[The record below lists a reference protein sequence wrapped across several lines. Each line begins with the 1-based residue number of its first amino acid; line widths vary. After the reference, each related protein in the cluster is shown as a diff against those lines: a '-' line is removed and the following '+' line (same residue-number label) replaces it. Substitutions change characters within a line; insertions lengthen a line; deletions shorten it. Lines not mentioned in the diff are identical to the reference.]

1 MARQPV
7 VSGPDDAASAGVAG
21 VAGAGTTDAAPPVP
35 LRGFAVFGLVATT
48 AILCGVVFG
57 GTAFVSRLP
66 GAWFFGTPGG
76 PLGSLGPDG
85 TQPPAVAVIAVY
97 GGMALLVVTWLRL
110 LRTLWR
116 HPGVAVR
123 RVVGV
128 VTTWAVPILVAP
140 PLFSRDVYSYAG
152 QGEMVSHHINPYL
165 YGPGVLG
172 ATPFSDL
179 AGQLWSNT
187 PSPYGP
193 TFLSLDGLAARLAD
207 HQVLADLAVLRLLAV
222 VGVALIVAGLPTLA
236 RAGGRDAAAVV
247 VLGAGSPLVV
257 TTLVGGAHNDALM
270 VGLLICGLAVARRVG
285 PVPGIVLCALAA
297 GVKAP
302 ALVGVVF
309 IGWCWPGAVATVRAR
324 VERTLLAVGIA
335 GATLAVLSWVSGLG
349 WGWVGTISAESK
361 VSTGVTPVDAV
372 AHLVTDAAHVVGW
385 PVGFGAVRVG
395 FAAVGLLAAAVITT
409 VLLWRSPRIGVVR
422 AVGLSLLV
430 FALLSPVLWAW
441 YASWGLVVLAPVAAG
456 RLRRAVIAITV
467 VEAVIGISAV
477 DGMAHT
483 LASAGVVDD
492 LLIVFG
498 LVAVVL
504 VAILPFRDYDGR
516 SLVRTPWSGQRA
528 DQPAGVTVT
537 AAQRPQA
544 AQ

>member
-1 MARQPV
+1 MARQLV
-7 VSGPDDAASAGVAG
+7 VSGPDDPPSADP
-21 VAGAGTTDAAPPVP
+21 TDAEAPEAAPPVS
-35 LRGFAVFGLVATT
+35 LRGFAALGLVATT
-48 AILCGVVFG
+48 AILCGVVLG
-57 GTAFVSRLP
+57 GTAFMSRLP

-85 TQPPAVAVIAVY
+85 TQPSAAAVVAVY
-97 GGMALLVVTWLRL
+97 GGAVLLVVTWLRL
-110 LRTLWR
+110 LRTLRR

-152 QGEMVSHHINPYL
+152 QGEMVSHHISPYL

-172 ATPFSDL
+172 ATPFSAL

-193 TFLSLDGLAARLAD
+193 TFLSLDGLVARLAH
-207 HQVLADLAVLRLLAV
+207 HQVLADVVLLRLLAV
-222 VGVALIVAGLPTLA
+222 IGIALIVAGLPTLA
-236 RAGGRDAAAVV
+236 RAAGRDAAAVV
-247 VLGAGSPLVV
+247 ALGAGSPLVLM
-257 TTLVGGAHNDALM
+257 TLVGGAHNDALM
-270 VGLLICGLAVARRVG
+270 VGLLVCGLAVARRVG
-285 PVPGIVLCALAA
+285 PVPGIVLCGLAA

-302 ALVGVVF
+302 ALLGAVF
-309 IGWCWPGAVATVRAR
+309 IGWCWPGPAAAFRAR
-324 VERTLLAVGIA
+324 VERTVLALGIA

-372 AHLVTDAAHVVGW
+372 AHLVTDGAHLVGW
-385 PVGFGAVRVG
+385 QVGFGGVRVA
-395 FAAVGLLAAAVITT
+395 FATLGLLAAAAITT
-409 VLLWRSPRIGVVR
+409 VLLWRSPRIGLVR
-422 AVGLSLLV
+422 ALGLSLLA
-430 FALLSPVLWAW
+430 FALLGPVLWAW
-441 YASWGLVVLAPVAAG
+441 YATWGLVLLAPVATG

-467 VEAVIGISAV
+467 VEALIGISAV
-477 DGMAHT
+477 DGMART

-492 LLIVFG
+492 LIILFG
-498 LVAVVL
+498 LAAVVL
-504 VAILPFRDYDGR
+504 VSVLPFRDYDDG
-516 SLVRTPWSGQRA
+516 SLIRAPWSGHRA

-537 AAQRPQA
+537 AAQRPHV